1 MIWYL
6 APPSYIFFHLI
17 YCYLKKPQ
25 SGFRFENP
33 ALKLFP
39 RLRIT
44 GKAHA
49 GIVSVTKIK
58 YISQQDDDELHATQR
73 TLFIVFLIPLN
84 HHVFF
89 SGGCS
94 IVWSQHLQENIRWFL
109 LTSVMH
115 YFWKNTVMAPLKDVS
130 WNMNKKFKDEWKS
143 ILKDE

>member
-58 YISQQDDDELHATQR
+58 YISQQDDDELHAT
-73 TLFIVFLIPLN
+73 
-84 HHVFF
+84 
-89 SGGCS
+89 
-94 IVWSQHLQENIRWFL
+94 
-109 LTSVMH
+109 
-115 YFWKNTVMAPLKDVS
+115 
-130 WNMNKKFKDEWKS
+130 
-143 ILKDE
+143 